1 MAQLLSGPAP
11 ALEQTDQA
19 GAPQLGQGGWEVLQ
33 GAVAAAEAAA
43 CPFPLITRLIT
54 SLRRESVG
62 ATPQHSQVAEL
73 TEASATAL
81 REALEGED
89 LESALAAQDHLL
101 SHLIDLAALWGAA
114 RTADGP
120 GS

>member
-1 MAQLLSGPAP
+1 MPLRLLRQLPL
-11 ALEQTDQA
+11 
-19 GAPQLGQGGWEVLQ
+19 
-33 GAVAAAEAAA
+33 
-43 CPFPLITRLIT
+43 PFPAYHQLIT
-54 SLRRESVG
+54 SLRRELVG
-62 ATPQHSQVAEL
+62 ATPQHSMVAEL

-89 LESALAAQDHLL
+89 LESALAAHDHLL

-114 RTADGP
+114 RTADRP